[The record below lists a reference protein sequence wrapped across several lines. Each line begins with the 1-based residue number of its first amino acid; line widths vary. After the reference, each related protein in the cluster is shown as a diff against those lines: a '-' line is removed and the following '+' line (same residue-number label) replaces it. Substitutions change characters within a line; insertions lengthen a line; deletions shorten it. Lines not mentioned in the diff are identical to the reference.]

1 MVFKRSQTDN
11 FRFWPAMRGRCENL
25 RTLSSSTY
33 SVLPKKL
40 FEPNFYH
47 KMWPLSLFFGLI
59 PVYRSLPVT
68 RHDSYPGH
76 DTVQLFSYHL
86 QNKSGRYL
94 ASSGPQL
101 PHKNWI
107 LYPVKK
113 TFCRN
118 FFKRGEQFRVE
129 KKCDL
134 IATHLR
140 KMTFCLKN
148 FLGKNFLVEKSV
160 TL

>member
-1 MVFKRSQTDN
+1 
-11 FRFWPAMRGRCENL
+11 MRGRRKNL
-25 RTLSSSTY
+25 RTLSSSTH

-40 FEPNFYH
+40 FGPNFYH
-47 KMWPLSLFFGLI
+47 KMWPLSLFFGLL

-68 RHDSYPGH
+68 RHDSYPAH
-76 DTVQLFSYHL
+76 DIVQLFSYHI

-94 ASSGPQL
+94 PSSGPQL
-101 PHKNWI
+101 SHKNWI
-107 LYPVKK
+107 PLKK
-113 TFCRN
+113 PSRRPFAEIFSN
-118 FFKRGEQFRVE
+118 VEKNFRVE

-134 IATHLR
+134 IVTHLR
-140 KMTFCLKN
+140 KMTFCWKN

>member
-1 MVFKRSQTDN
+1 MH
-11 FRFWPAMRGRCENL
+11 GRNKNL
-25 RTLSSSTY
+25 RTLSSSAY
-33 SVLPKKL
+33 SVLPKRL
-40 FEPNFYH
+40 FGPNFNH
-47 KMWPLSLFFGLI
+47 KMRPLSPFFGL
-59 PVYRSLPVT
+59 LLVT
-68 RHDSYPGH
+68 RKNSYPAH

-140 KMTFCLKN
+140 KKTFC
-148 FLGKNFLVEKSV
+148 
-160 TL
+160 